1 MSELAEIALAHQLE
15 RLRLANKLTEKLA
28 RQWRKVD
35 YGNIA
40 ATVAAVSAPMMQ
52 LTVSAQEAAA
62 RQSAD
67 FMAAVDD
74 YYGIQSSAQINP
86 EAFAGMNG
94 AGLGLDSA
102 ALYSSQIMFDE
113 IAKGAGPAAVLG
125 AGLNFVS
132 ATSRTAVLDMGRQAD
147 RVQMFARPQYKN
159 WVRQIGPGACSRC
172 IQLAGI
178 ASWQKAFLRHPNCHC
193 IAVPAAE
200 SFDGAIETSPRAYFD
215 QLSKAEQDRRFTKAG
230 AEAIREGGADIGRVV
245 NARRGA
251 LGIKYGP
258 RILPGTSP
266 RDLGS
271 IGRTILPRNIGT
283 SDQPIWVYETVE
295 LTGKRARKT
304 YTYGSLDRRLPKGT
318 RLMPETIVKL
328 ARGDRARLIELLNHY
343 GYLA

>member
-1 MSELAEIALAHQLE
+1 MSELAEIALTHQLS
-15 RLRLANKLTEKLA
+15 RLSLANSLTEKLA

-40 ATVAAVSAPMMQ
+40 ATVAAVSGPMMQ
-52 LTVSAQEAAA
+52 LTVGAQEAAA
-62 RQSAD
+62 RQSAA
-67 FMAAVDD
+67 FQQAVDD
-74 YYGIQSSAQINP
+74 YYGVQSSAQINP

-102 ALYSSQIMFDE
+102 ALYSSQVMFDE
-113 IAKGAGPAAVLG
+113 IAKGAGPTAVLG
-125 AGLNFVS
+125 AGLNFIT
-132 ATSRTAVLDMGRQAD
+132 AASRTAVLDMGRQAD
-147 RVQMFARPQYKN
+147 RVQMFARPQYKD

-178 ASWQKAFLRHPNCHC
+178 ASYQKAFLRHPNCHC

-215 QLSKAEQDRRFTKAG
+215 QLSRADQDKRFTKAG
-230 AEAIREGGADIGRVV
+230 AAAIRDGGADIARVV

-258 RILPGTSP
+258 RIIPEPGK
-266 RDLGS
+266 
-271 IGRTILPRNIGT
+271 RTMRPRNIG
-283 SDQPIWVYETVE
+283 SQDRPIWVYETVE

-304 YTYGSLDRRLPKGT
+304 YTYGSLDRRLPQGT

-328 ARGDRARLIELLNHY
+328 ARGDRARLTELLKHY
-343 GYLA
+343 GYLV

>member
-1 MSELAEIALAHQLE
+1 MSELAEIALAHQLD
-15 RLRLANKLTEKLA
+15 RLSLANKLTEKLA

-62 RQSAD
+62 RQSAV
-67 FMAAVDD
+67 FQAAVDD
-74 YYGIQSSAQINP
+74 YYGIQSSAQIHP

-132 ATSRTAVLDMGRQAD
+132 TTSRTALLDMGRQAD
-147 RVQMFARPQYKN
+147 RVQMFARTEYKN

-178 ASWQKAFLRHPNCHC
+178 ASFQKAFLRHPNCHC

-215 QLSKAEQDRRFTKAG
+215 QLSRADQDKRFTKSG
-230 AEAIREGGADIGRVV
+230 AAAIRDGDADISRVV

-258 RILPGTSP
+258 RIIPEAGK
-266 RDLGS
+266 
-271 IGRTILPRNIGT
+271 RTIRPRNIGN
-283 SDQPIWVYETVE
+283 QQYPIWVYETVE
-295 LTGKRARKT
+295 LTGKRARRT
-304 YTYGSLDRRLPKGT
+304 YKYGSLDRRLPQGT

-328 ARGDRARLIELLNHY
+328 ARGDRARLIELLGHY
-343 GYLA
+343 GYLV

>member
-1 MSELAEIALAHQLE
+1 LSELAEIALSHQLE
-15 RLRLANKLTEKLA
+15 RLSLANSLTEKLA

-35 YGNIA
+35 YGDIA
-40 ATVAAVSAPMMQ
+40 ASVAAVSGPLAQ

-62 RQSAD
+62 RQSAA
-67 FMAAVDD
+67 FQAAVDD
-74 YYGIQSSAQINP
+74 YYGVQSDARINP

-102 ALYSSQIMFDE
+102 ALYSSQVMFDE

-132 ATSRTAVLDMGRQAD
+132 ATSRTALLDMGRQAD
-147 RVQMFARPQYKN
+147 RVQMFARTEYKN

-178 ASWQKAFLRHPNCHC
+178 ASYQKAFLRHPNCHC

-215 QLSKAEQDRRFTKAG
+215 QLSRADQDKRFTKAG
-230 AEAIREGGADIGRVV
+230 AEAIREGGADIARVV

-258 RILPGTSP
+258 RIIPEPGK
-266 RDLGS
+266 
-271 IGRTILPRNIGT
+271 RTIRPRNIGT
-283 SDQPIWVYETVE
+283 QDKPIWVYETVE

-304 YTYGSLDRRLPKGT
+304 YTYGSLDRRLPRST

-328 ARGDRARLIELLNHY
+328 ARGDRARLIELLKHY
-343 GYLA
+343 GYLT